1 MLPVLFKIEFNTP
14 ATSALLVILAV
25 AVTLYGA
32 WSGWRGAA
40 SPKEAPWRAVPYGA
54 AGGLIACIGVVYA
67 APPLSASMASLVT
80 GLTWFFSAVLAVGGA
95 LYGRVAAKKGE
106 EAQGMA
112 TAASVGAVLGY
123 LAIRFGLG
131 GQMGRNT
138 GLPVHTYG
146 LMIATAF
153 IVAISL
159 ASREAVRAFPET
171 IRVDGKM
178 VPAGPV
184 MRDHMLEL
192 SFWVFVSALAGSR
205 LLFVIT
211 KWDDYRDNLWQAF
224 SPTGGG
230 LVFYGG
236 FIGAALASVAYAKK
250 HRIDFLR
257 LADVAIPSVA
267 IGHTIGRFGCFSAG
281 CCWGG
286 IAKVGSHIAV
296 RFPSAKNLPFG
307 GFGTDSLAYSDQA
320 HDHRWVDAAGHTY
333 STAVAGAQQIS
344 DYAHAHGYTLPVY
357 PTQLME
363 SAGELT
369 LFVLLLVLRRHKRF
383 NGQLLA
389 TWLIGYALLRFTVE
403 FFRGDV
409 IRNFLFKWPTEA
421 DPVILSTSQTVSLGI
436 FLTGVALFILY
447 GRRPKAALAPA
458 A

>member
-1 MLPVLFKIEFNTP
+1 MLPVLFRIDFNTP
-14 ATSALLVILAV
+14 ATSALLVVLAI
-25 AVTLYGA
+25 AVVLYGA

-40 SPKEAPWRAVPYGA
+40 DRREAPWRAVPYGA

-67 APPLSASMASLVT
+67 APPLSASMASLVK
-80 GLTWFFSAVLAVGGA
+80 GLTWFFSAALVVSGA
-95 LYGRVAAKKGE
+95 LYGKVSAIRGE

-112 TAASVGAVLGY
+112 RAATVCLAAGY
-123 LAIRFGLG
+123 AAIHYGLG
-131 GQMGRNT
+131 GPMGRST
-138 GLPVHTYG
+138 GLPLHTYG

-159 ASREAVRAFPET
+159 ASREAVRAYPEM
-171 IRVDGKM
+171 IRIEGKM

-192 SFWVFVSALAGSR
+192 AFWVFVAALAGSR

-211 KWDDYRDNLWQAF
+211 KWDDYKDNLLQAL

-286 IAKVGSHIAV
+286 IAKAGSHIAV

-320 HDHRWVDAAGHTY
+320 RDGRWVDAAGHTF
-333 STAVAGAQQIS
+333 STAVAGAQRIS
-344 DYAHAHGYTLPVY
+344 DYAQAHGYTLPVY

-363 SAGELT
+363 SAGELF
-369 LFVLLLVLRRHKRF
+369 LFALLLILRRHKRF
-383 NGQLLA
+383 NGQMLA

-421 DPVILSTSQTVSLGI
+421 DPAILSTSQTVSLGI
-436 FLTGVALFILY
+436 FLTGVALFALY
-447 GRRPKAALAPA
+447 GRKPKAALAPA
-458 A
+458 G